1 MTSQDLE
8 MFSARLV
15 TLAELFDSKLSA
27 GKIWLYFEAL
37 RDLPLDLVVTAVV
50 TGAQR
55 CTFMPKPAE
64 LRALAVG
71 DDEQATE
78 RAWMACRTAM
88 RVVGSYA
95 SLVVMDPALGETI
108 TAMFGSWPA
117 ACAAELSPEMWAAKR
132 KEFSRVYRTL
142 VNRGLVGARYLAGI
156 CEQQNSGR
164 PDWLAYVPVKQLHGD
179 AIETLTHEQADT
191 ARTQMAAVSHGFT
204 RLGSGEVPKIEP
216 DERKDSA

>member
-1 MTSQDLE
+1 MTTQDLE

-15 TLAELFDSKLSA
+15 TLAELFDAKLSE

-37 RDLPLDLVVTAVV
+37 RDLPLEAVLSAVV
-50 TGAQR
+50 GGAKR

-64 LRALAVG
+64 LRAMAVG

-78 RAWMACRTAM
+78 RAWMACRAAM

-95 SLVVMDPALGETI
+95 SLVVADPALGETI

-132 KEFSRVYRTL
+132 KEFNRVYRVL

-164 PDWLAYVPVKQLHGD
+164 PDWLAYVPVKQLTGD
-179 AIETLTHEQADT
+179 AIETLTFEQADR
-191 ARTQMAAVSHGFT
+191 ARTQLAAASHGFT
-204 RLGSGEVPKIEP
+204 RLGSGDLPKIKP